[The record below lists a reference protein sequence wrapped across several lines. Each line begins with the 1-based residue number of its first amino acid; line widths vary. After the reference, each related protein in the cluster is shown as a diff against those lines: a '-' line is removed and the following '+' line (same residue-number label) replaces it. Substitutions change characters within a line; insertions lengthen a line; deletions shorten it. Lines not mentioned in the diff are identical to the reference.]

1 MVRNLEDQFTC
12 KENERGELYELGK
25 DPWMLKTVCY
35 EKEYEGIKRC
45 LMDRMSEFMKET
57 EDPAGVWFERIREV
71 Y

>member
-1 MVRNLEDQFTC
+1 
-12 KENERGELYELGK
+12 
-25 DPWMLKTVCY
+25 MLKNVCY

-57 EDPAGVWFERIREV
+57 EDPAGVWFERIREF